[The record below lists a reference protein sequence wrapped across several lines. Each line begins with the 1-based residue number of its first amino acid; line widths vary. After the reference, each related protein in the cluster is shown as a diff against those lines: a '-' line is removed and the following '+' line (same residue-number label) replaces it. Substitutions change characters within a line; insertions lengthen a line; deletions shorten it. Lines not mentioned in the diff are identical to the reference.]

1 MNTSVLASFASNPS
15 DTKGRLYPEIATPY
29 RNEFQRDKDR
39 IIHSNAFRRLEYK
52 TQVFVNHEGDHYR
65 NRLTHS
71 IEVASVARSL
81 AGALNVSEDLA
92 ECVALAHD
100 LGHTPFGHAGE
111 EALNECMKE
120 YGGFCHNAHAIKLL
134 TTLEKRYAA
143 YNGLNLTWEVL
154 DGIAKHNGPLT
165 GNIPE
170 AIVQYDIVH
179 PLELNQFSSME
190 AQIAATADDIAYHG
204 HDLEDGIRAGM
215 FDLQDLAELDFMDK
229 YVNIVRKE
237 FPEANRNIIIY
248 EAIRHLTHS
257 LINDLLAESRGNI
270 EKHKIRSSLD
280 VRQLGTSLIA
290 FSEEGNSKMAS
301 IKSFLFRKVYRNHR
315 VAVVSFKCKHVVTK
329 LFELYMNNHQCMPPE
344 WQERIAQGK
353 SPKPRIIADYIA
365 GMTDRYAIKEF
376 QLFYNI
382 TFGNF

>member
-1 MNTSVLASFASNPS
+1 MNSSIFASFASLPS
-15 DTKGRLYPEIATPY
+15 ETKGRLYPEIATPY

-81 AGALNVSEDLA
+81 AGALNLSEDLA

-111 EALNECMKE
+111 EALDECMKD

-134 TTLEKRYAA
+134 TQLEQRYAA
-143 YNGLNLTWEVL
+143 YDGLNLTWEVL

-165 GNIPE
+165 KNIPE
-170 AIVQYDIVH
+170 AITLYNQKHD
-179 PLELNQFSSME
+179 LKLDQFSSAE
-190 AQIAATADDIAYHG
+190 AQIAALADDIAYHG
-204 HDLEDGIRAGM
+204 HDLEDGIRANM
-215 FDLQDLAELDFMDK
+215 FDINDLEELDFMNEYLVK
-229 YVNIVRKE
+229 VHERFPKANKSIV
-237 FPEANRNIIIY
+237 IY
-248 EAIRHLTHS
+248 EVIRHLTHK
-257 LINDLLAESRGNI
+257 LIEDLLSTSRGNI
-270 EKHKIRSSLD
+270 EKYGVRTNQD
-280 VRQLGTSLIA
+280 VRQLSSPIIS
-290 FSEEGNSKMAS
+290 FSELGNTQMAS
-301 IKSFLFRKVYRNHR
+301 IKDFLFRKVYRNHR
-315 VAVVSFKCKHVVTK
+315 VSVVSFKCKRVVTK
-329 LFELYMNNHQCMPPE
+329 LFELYMNNHECMPTE
-344 WQERIAQGK
+344 WQERISLDIAQ
-353 SPKPRIIADYIA
+353 KPRVIADYIA